1 MKRFGIQF
9 SVWLLLF
16 LGGIASVGIGAQLH
30 PRLEVML
37 FAKAGQSGH
46 TIFRIPDF
54 AERGKKPDLITIGS
68 STCYRGID
76 PRPFAAS
83 GLDAFNLC
91 SSSQSFFNSRFLL
104 NWVIGQAKAP
114 NALLLDVYPDAWSL
128 SGVEATRDLTINN
141 DLAYQSTFQRM
152 AWATGNIP
160 SILKASYFG
169 AKRRFV
175 PHGTIQGTKDTYIPG
190 GFSYSHKAALDTLPP
205 CHPDTVAMS
214 RMQERAFERMRLTC
228 AEKGIKLLLVNPP
241 QLCEEVFEKPEVME
255 GLQWIEGND
264 WPLAKVDT
272 LYYDDHHLRGVGAE
286 LYSEWLAD
294 QVEAVLTDAPATAH

>member
-1 MKRFGIQF
+1 MKHFCIQF
-9 SVWLLLF
+9 GLWLVLF
-16 LGGIASVGIGAQLH
+16 LIGNALVGIATQIH
-30 PRLEVML
+30 PKIEFIL
-37 FAKAGQSGH
+37 FAQASQHGH

-54 AERGKKPDLITIGS
+54 AEWDENPDLITLGS

-76 PRPFAAS
+76 PRPYTAS

-91 SSSQSFFNSRFLL
+91 SSSQSHFNSRFLL
-104 NWVIGQAKAP
+104 DWAIGQEKAP
-114 NALLLDVYPDAWSL
+114 KTLLLDVYPDAWSL

-141 DLAYQSTFQRM
+141 DLAYHGAFQRM
-152 AWATGNIP
+152 AWATGDIP

-169 AKRRFV
+169 AKRWFV
-175 PHGTIQGTKDTYIPG
+175 PHGTIRGTRDTYVPG
-190 GFSYSHKAALDTLPP
+190 GFSYSHKAALDSLPP

-214 RMQERAFERMRLTC
+214 RRQERAFKRIRLTC
-228 AEKGIKLLLVNPP
+228 KEEGIQLLLVNPP

-255 GLQWIEGND
+255 GLPWIEGND

-286 LYSEWLAD
+286 LYSEWLAE
-294 QVEAVLTDAPATAH
+294 QVAALIR